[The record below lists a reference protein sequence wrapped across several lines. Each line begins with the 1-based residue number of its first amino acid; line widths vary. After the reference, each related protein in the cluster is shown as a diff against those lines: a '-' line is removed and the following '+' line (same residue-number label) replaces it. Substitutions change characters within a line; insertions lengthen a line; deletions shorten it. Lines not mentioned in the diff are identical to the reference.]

1 MTAEI
6 GIMNRYGIALA
17 ADSAV
22 TIGDQKVF
30 NTANKL
36 FALSKFHPIGIM
48 IYGNGAYMD
57 VPWEVIIKSYRK
69 QLSNEKKSYLYEYA
83 EDFISYLFSNGKFVT
98 DESEKIYVG
107 RTFISYYDNLLEAA
121 NNKIIEMNIMSPTQD
136 DLIGVLD
143 DVLIKKLDIFEGYD
157 TLTEFDDEFLR
168 VFYEKYEDH
177 IENIVKSRID
187 FELPKTIMDE
197 LKRFCALIFS
207 KNVFTNYTGV
217 VIAGFG
223 EEDIFPRLYQYE
235 VEGKI
240 LGRRKYRLRKTTMIE
255 AENTQDSTIVSINP
269 FAQQEMVHSFIEGV
283 DPYLKYQIFRLIEQF
298 TSQLPIIVED
308 ILKQTNNT
316 DLKPEDKQGIEQ
328 LGNDILAKIKDS
340 FDKFKQEKYVAP
352 LIDAVATLPKE
363 ELAALA
369 EALINLTS
377 IKRKMTINIET
388 VGGPI
393 DVAVITKGDGFIWI
407 KRKHY
412 FQPEL
417 NHSFFKNYM
426 WGDTDASC
434 KFFDRD

>member
-36 FALSKFHPIGIM
+36 FALSKFHPVGIM
-48 IYGNGAYMD
+48 VYGNGAFMD
-57 VPWEVIIKSYRK
+57 VPWEIIIKSYRK
-69 QLSNEKKSYLYEYA
+69 QLSNEKKSYLQEYA
-83 EDFISYLFSNGKFVT
+83 EDFMSYLFSNRKFST
-98 DESEKIYVG
+98 DESEKVYVG
-107 RTFISYYDNLLEAA
+107 RTFISYYDNLLEVA
-121 NNKIIEMNIMSPTQD
+121 NKKIIDMNIMSPTQEN
-136 DLIGVLD
+136 LIGALH
-143 DVLIKKLDIFEGYD
+143 DIIIQNLEKFEGYEA
-157 TLTEFDDEFLR
+157 LAGFDDEFLR
-168 VFYEKYEDH
+168 QFYEKYEDH
-177 IENIVKSRID
+177 VENIIKSRVD
-187 FELPKTIMDE
+187 FELPKAIIDE
-197 LKRFCALIFS
+197 LKRFCALILS
-207 KNVFTNYTGV
+207 KNVFANYSGV

-223 EEDIFPRLYQYE
+223 EEDIFPRLYEYE

-240 LGRRKYRLRKTTMIE
+240 LGRRRYKLRKTTIIE
-255 AENTQDSTIVSINP
+255 AENTQNSTIVSINP
-269 FAQQEMVHSFIEGV
+269 FAQQEMVHSFVEGI
-283 DPYLKYQIFRLIEQF
+283 DPYLKYQMFRLVEQF
-298 TSQLPIIVED
+298 TSQLPIIIED
-308 ILKQTNNT
+308 ILKQTNSIE
-316 DLKPEDKQGIEQ
+316 LKPEDKQGIEQ
-328 LGNDILAKIKDS
+328 LGNDILTSIKDS
-340 FDKFKQEKYVAP
+340 FDKYKQAKYVIP

-393 DVAVITKGDGFIWI
+393 DVAIITKGDGFIWI

-426 WGDTDASC
+426 WGDTHDSC
-434 KFFDRD
+434 KFLNRD